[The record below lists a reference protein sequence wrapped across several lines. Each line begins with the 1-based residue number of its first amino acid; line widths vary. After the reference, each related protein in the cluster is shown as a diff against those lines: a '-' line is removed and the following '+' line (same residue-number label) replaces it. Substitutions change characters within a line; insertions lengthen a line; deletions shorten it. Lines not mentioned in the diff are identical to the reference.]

1 MALFS
6 FAEAPPLTIGFSV
19 LIVAF
24 LWWVLKRR
32 NVVDAKGLLLPPGP
46 SPWLVIGN
54 LHQLGD
60 LPHRSLAELSKKYG
74 ALMFMRLGSIPALV
88 VSSSQM
94 AKQILT
100 THDLAFGNR
109 PATAS
114 AKYVA
119 YGEIDP
125 GLAPYGPYWRHMRKI
140 SVMQL
145 LSAKR
150 VDSFASLR
158 EEEVATGVRSIWEK
172 SRHGKLPVNLTAAIS
187 SIISGIMWGI
197 LAGTN
202 SGGYSDLVGSGD
214 ELTMMINEVTSMV
227 GAFNIGDFIPFG
239 AWIDQLRG
247 MKHRMIRAHN
257 FFDRVVGKII
267 DQHVERNAKVDGEKE
282 HVKDLVDVLLDI
294 EKEEPDG
301 ENGIKVGREHIK
313 ATIFDMFLGGIETTI
328 ITLEWTMSE
337 LLRNPQIAKKLQ
349 QEIQSK
355 VGKHRMVKE
364 SDLANMEYLQCV
376 VKETYRLYPA
386 GPLML
391 PHESREACTVGGYH
405 IPNKTRLVVNVWAI
419 GRDPLVW
426 EDPLTFK
433 PERFMESDLNGKGKD
448 FTMLPFGAGR
458 RGCPGAYLATQN
470 INLVLAQLLHCFDWK
485 LEGNADPSCLDMT
498 ETFRTSIPRKVSL
511 FAVPSLKLDI
521 EL

>member
-187 SIISGIMWGI
+187 SIIS
-197 LAGTN
+197 
-202 SGGYSDLVGSGD
+202 
-214 ELTMMINEVTSMV
+214 
-227 GAFNIGDFIPFG
+227 
-239 AWIDQLRG
+239 
-247 MKHRMIRAHN
+247 
-257 FFDRVVGKII
+257 

-364 SDLANMEYLQCV
+364 SDLANME
-376 VKETYRLYPA
+376 
-386 GPLML
+386 
-391 PHESREACTVGGYH
+391 
-405 IPNKTRLVVNVWAI
+405 
-419 GRDPLVW
+419 
-426 EDPLTFK
+426 
-433 PERFMESDLNGKGKD
+433 
-448 FTMLPFGAGR
+448 